1 MKKKIIL
8 KICIISFVVALDLL
22 TKVLFK
28 EKQFTL
34 IPGLIGIR
42 YNTSLNEGI
51 AGGLFSGYTPI
62 IIIVTMFMVVF
73 LILFDAKYKP
83 NSKLYSVGI
92 SFVVGGAIG
101 NLVDR
106 IFLGGVRDFIIFDF
120 WKDFPTFNVAD
131 SFIVVGV
138 ILLAIYIIFF
148 SNEKKESKK

>member
-8 KICIISFVVALDLL
+8 KCCIIFFVVAVDLL

-28 EKQFTL
+28 GKEFSL
-34 IPGLIGIR
+34 IPGLIGIDF
-42 YNTSLNEGI
+42 NTTLNEGI
-51 AGGLFSGYTPI
+51 AGGFFSGYTPI
-62 IIIVTMFMVVF
+62 IVVVTMVMIVF

-83 NSKLYSVGI
+83 DSKLYSIGL

-106 IFLGGVRDFIIFDF
+106 IFLGGVRDFIVFEF
-120 WKDFPTFNVAD
+120 WREFPTFNVAD

>member
-8 KICIISFVVALDLL
+8 KICIISFVVAVDLL

-28 EKQFTL
+28 DKAFTL

-42 YNTSLNEGI
+42 FNNDLNEGI

-62 IIIVTMFMVVF
+62 IIIVTMFMIVF
-73 LILFDAKYKP
+73 MVLFDAKYRP
-83 NSKLYSVGI
+83 DSKLYSIGI

-101 NLVDR
+101 NLIDR

-120 WKDFPTFNVAD
+120 WKDFPTFNLAD

-138 ILLAIYIIFF
+138 IILAIYIIFF